1 MSEQLAEQQ
10 NETDLQAAAELS
22 QRQLAVLEGLLFV
35 TGDEGLTAS
44 QAADTLGV
52 SEKQA
57 EELFAQLQ
65 KVWQSDD
72 RGLEVVRYGDI
83 YRFLTKAFVHSYAA
97 RLFSK
102 DVKTQLS
109 QAALETLAIIAYKQ
123 PVTRVEIEEIRGVSA
138 DAMLRKLIARGLVK
152 EDGRSEAPGRP
163 ILYSVTNEF
172 MDAFQLLSLDELPD
186 LPAFN
191 QDEKKN
197 DDLFTQ

>member
-1 MSEQLAEQQ
+1 
-10 NETDLQAAAELS
+10 
-22 QRQLAVLEGLLFV
+22 
-35 TGDEGLTAS
+35 LTAA

-65 KVWQSDD
+65 KAWQSDD

>member
-10 NETDLQAAAELS
+10 NETDLQAAAELN

-35 TGDEGLTAS
+35 TGDEGLTAA

-83 YRFLTKAFVHSYAA
+83 YRFLTKAFVHTYAA

>member
-1 MSEQLAEQQ
+1 M
-10 NETDLQAAAELS
+10 
-22 QRQLAVLEGLLFV
+22 

-52 SEKQA
+52 SEKKA

>member
-10 NETDLQAAAELS
+10 NETDLQAAAELN

-138 DAMLRKLIARGLVK
+138 DAMLRKLIARGMVK

>member
-1 MSEQLAEQQ
+1 M
-10 NETDLQAAAELS
+10 ETDQQPDEELK

-35 TGDEGLTAS
+35 TGDEGLTAA
-44 QAADTLGV
+44 QAADTLGI
-52 SEKQA
+52 SAKQA
-57 EELFAQLQ
+57 EELFVQLQ
-65 KVWQSDD
+65 KIWQSDA

-83 YRFLTKAFVHSYAA
+83 YRFLTKAFVHTYAA

-102 DVKTQLS
+102 DAKTQLS

-138 DAMLRKLIARGLVK
+138 DAMLRKLMARGLVK

-186 LPAFN
+186 LPEFN
-191 QDEKKN
+191 QDDKKN

>member
-10 NETDLQAAAELS
+10 NETDLQAAAELN

-52 SEKQA
+52 SEKKA

-83 YRFLTKAFVHSYAA
+83 YRFLTKAFVHFYAA

>member
-10 NETDLQAAAELS
+10 NETDLQAAAELN

-35 TGDEGLTAS
+35 TGDEGLTAA

-65 KVWQSDD
+65 KAWQSDD

-152 EDGRSEAPGRP
+152 EDGRSEAAGRP